1 MRHTFS
7 ILLVLLIAAP
17 FQFVFS
23 QKKKIA
29 YKKYGVAE
37 GLPEGYVRNMLQDD
51 QGFIWLTTQNGLV
64 KYDGYDFKVYKDVK
78 NETNQRVTKL
88 RHVNGGLIQAK
99 DGKLWMGHLSTNELY
114 SFDPSTERVGRY
126 KPQFKESP
134 EIHISYVET
143 LFEDAQNNIWFLNY
157 TVDNLVLARFNSKTG
172 IAKAYPYAE
181 TFGNNLLGL
190 QNLVQSKID
199 NSLWYVEPSGNLKR
213 WTPDTDSFELVVAH
227 GEKIPGT
234 EIKDTLTSLTTLY
247 NDNLLLIGKHGLY
260 ILDPITRQSIQQFTN
275 NKESNNSLPDSEVRF
290 AFADLKGN
298 YWVLHVNN
306 EITVIDLKKNSY
318 TRLSFGK
325 GPLNFDQGY
334 KNIDMIIPGEQNKE
348 GIVFALVSNLSNGY
362 HDPLHFMRY
371 EFSTKSFTYYDAK
384 FNDPSNPNFPTS
396 SLESFT
402 DKSGLSWL
410 FYRQGFYKESPKTRQ
425 IELLKNDAEN
435 PFSIPSDTIIRL
447 FEDSKKRF
455 WVGTR
460 SGIARKNANG
470 SFQPIG
476 IANETSPMSLN
487 KFYEDSNGIIW
498 AGSYGQ
504 GLYRYQERQQKF
516 EKVDFLPGIDYKKN
530 RVEVNAIQEDADG
543 YLWVSVDHLGV
554 YILDGS
560 TGKTREKFKFALNE
574 EYGLPSDW
582 IPILFLDSRGF
593 VWLGDFEDNSFGLFK
608 YLKKEKRFKHYGY
621 DPQDSLSISSNEIR
635 FITEDDLGRMWVGTD
650 GGLNRY
656 DYQKNIFYRNTN
668 LDMPSTISYAKAKN
682 GKLWVSTYSG
692 GGLALV
698 GPDINDVEIFGESKG
713 LIHND
718 ILDGSEL
725 VSDDLGQ
732 LWLPTARGLSV
743 FDTNTKSFKSYY
755 NKDGFQNHPEIFM
768 TSLKSHD
775 GIIWLGSR
783 EGNGLNRID
792 SKDFVKKDSTPPTIV
807 ITAMAIN
814 ANNYDAPDG
823 TIFKKTVG
831 YTDAISLKHDQKD
844 LSFEFVALHY
854 LRSED
859 NLYSWKL
866 ENYDTEWTPASK
878 ERQAIYTNLAPGTYT
893 FRVKG
898 SNADGIW
905 NEEGVSMEVT
915 IHSPWWLTW
924 WAYLGYITVIGSSIY
939 VFYRFKINQKL
950 QKAEALRLKELDAVK
965 TRLYTNIT
973 HEFRTPLTVILGMVQ
988 QILEHPKEHFKEGLN
1003 MITRNGRNLL
1013 MLVNQLLDLSKL
1025 ENGKLKLQYK
1035 QADIVS
1041 YLKYIT
1047 ESFHSLAENKGIQIH
1062 FLTDKDELIMDFDE
1076 ARLQQI
1082 ASNLIANAVKFTP
1095 NGGHIYI
1102 STGDKDNRFILK
1114 IKDTGIGIGKAD
1126 LPYVF
1131 DRFYQSDSSHT
1142 RHGEGTGIGLALTR
1156 ELVKLME
1163 GTISVKSYKRK
1174 GAEFKVALPI
1184 HHNSEFGEPAIE
1196 IPLLEANSNSEDSVL
1211 IEETTFPFM
1220 STGEFNEDNDYQE
1233 APLIL
1238 IADDN
1243 DDVRNYIASCL
1254 IKEYAIKIA
1263 KNGEECETIA
1273 KDVIPDLIVLDVMM
1287 PFKDGFEVCKL
1298 LKTDERTSHVPVIML
1313 TAKADMDSRLEGLK
1327 LGADDYLT
1335 KPFHKKE
1342 LLTRIANLLSIRLQ
1356 LQKYYRSSLGHGFSA
1371 GLKDI
1376 QENDL
1381 ASSNQVNPKSKL
1393 IANQGDFHNPSIP
1406 HDLSLENTFVIK
1418 AKNEIEAHLAE
1429 EEFNVE
1435 KLCRLLALSN
1445 SQVHRKLSA
1454 LTGLS
1459 ATHFIRYVRLIKAK
1473 EMMVDSRFKI
1483 SAIALDCGF
1492 KDPAYFSRVFK
1503 KEFGMT
1509 PQQWQNEN
1517 AEV

>member
-1 MRHTFS
+1 
-7 ILLVLLIAAP
+7 VL
-17 FQFVFS
+17 S
-23 QKKKIA
+23 QGKKIA

-78 NETNQRVTKL
+78 NETDQRITKL

-143 LFEDAQNNIWFLNY
+143 LFEDTQNNIWFLNY
-157 TVDNLVLARFNSKTG
+157 TVDTLVLARFNSKTG

-181 TFGNNLLGL
+181 TFGNKLLGL
-190 QNLVQSKID
+190 QNLVQSKLD
-199 NSLWYVEPSGNLKR
+199 NSLWYVEPSGNLKI
-213 WTPDTDSFELVVAH
+213 WTPENDSFELVVAN

-234 EIKDTLTSLTTLY
+234 EIKDTLTSLTTLN

-275 NKESNNSLPDSEVRF
+275 NKEINNFLPDSEVRF
-290 AFADLKGN
+290 AYADLKGN

-306 EITVIDLKKNSY
+306 EITVIDPKKNSY

-348 GIVFALVSNLSNGY
+348 GIGFALVSNLSNGY
-362 HDPLHFMRY
+362 HDPLHFMSY

-384 FNDPSNPNFPTS
+384 FNDPNNPNFPIY

-410 FYRQGFYKESPKTRQ
+410 FSRQGFYKESPKTRQ
-425 IELLKNDAEN
+425 IALLKNEPKN
-435 PFSIPSDTIIRL
+435 SSSIPSDTIIRL
-447 FEDSKKRF
+447 FEDSKKRL
-455 WVGTR
+455 WIGTR
-460 SGIARKNANG
+460 SGIVRKKPNG
-470 SFQPIG
+470 GFQQIGTIKDTAPI
-476 IANETSPMSLN
+476 SLN
-487 KFYEDSNGIIW
+487 KFYEDSKGNLW
-498 AGSYGQ
+498 VGSYGQ
-504 GLYRYQERQQKF
+504 GLYRFQETQQKF
-516 EKVDFLPGIDYKKN
+516 EKVDFIPGIDAKKD
-530 RVEVNAIQEDADG
+530 RIEVNAIQEDADG
-543 YLWVSVDHLGV
+543 YLWVSVDHRGV
-554 YILDGS
+554 YLLDKG
-560 TGKTREKFKFALNE
+560 TGKTREKFEFALNE
-574 EYGLPSDW
+574 VHGLPSDW
-582 IPILFLDSRGF
+582 IPILFLDSRGV

-621 DPQDSLSISSNEIR
+621 DPQDSLSINSNEIR
-635 FITEDDLGRMWVGTD
+635 FITEDDLGRIWVGTD

-656 DYQKNIFYRNTN
+656 DHHKNIFYRNTN
-668 LDMPSTISYAKAKN
+668 LDMPSTISYAKANN

-698 GPDINDVEIFGESKG
+698 GPEVNDVEFYGESKG

-743 FDTNTKSFKSYY
+743 FDTNTKSFKSYS

-792 SKDFVKKDSTPPTIV
+792 SKDFVKKDSLPPSIV
-807 ITAMAIN
+807 ITAMSVN
-814 ANNYDAPDG
+814 DNTYDTPDG
-823 TIFKKTVG
+823 QLFRKSVA
-831 YTDAISLKHDQKD
+831 YTDEISLDHDQKD
-844 LSFEFVALHY
+844 LGFEFVALHY
-854 LRSED
+854 LYPED

-866 ENYDTEWTPASK
+866 ENYDTQWTPASK
-878 ERQAIYTNLAPGTYT
+878 ERRVKYTNLAPGTYT

-905 NEEGVSMEVT
+905 NEEGVSMQVT
-915 IHSPWWLTW
+915 IRSPWWGTW
-924 WAYLGYITVIGSSIY
+924 WAYLCYITVIGGSIY

-950 QKAEALRLKELDAVK
+950 QKAEALRLQELDAVK

-973 HEFRTPLTVILGMVQ
+973 HEFRTPLTVIIGIADELK
-988 QILEHPKEHFKEGLN
+988 HTPKVNFKEGLN
-1003 MITRNGRNLL
+1003 MILRNGQNLL
-1013 MLVNQLLDLSKL
+1013 GLVNQMLDLRKL
-1025 ENGKLKLQYK
+1025 ESGKLNLNYQ

-1047 ESFHSLAENKGIQIH
+1047 ESFHSLGESRGVKIH
-1062 FLTDKDELIMDFDE
+1062 FHTNVKQLIMDFD
-1076 ARLQQI
+1076 AVRMQHLV
-1082 ASNLIANAVKFTP
+1082 SNLMSNAIKFTP
-1095 NGGHIYI
+1095 KGGHIHI
-1102 STGDKDNRFILK
+1102 STGVKNDRFIFS
-1114 IKDTGIGIGKAD
+1114 IKDTGIGIAEAD
-1126 LPYVF
+1126 LPHIF
-1131 DRFYQSDSSHT
+1131 DRFYQADDSHT
-1142 RHGEGTGIGLALTR
+1142 RQSEGTGIGLALTY
-1156 ELVKLME
+1156 ELVKLMQ
-1163 GTISVKSYKRK
+1163 GTIAVKSYKGK
-1174 GAEFKVALPI
+1174 GAEFAVELPLS
-1184 HHNSEFGEPAIE
+1184 NSSPIVEPAIE
-1196 IPLLEANSNSEDSVL
+1196 IPLLEANSNSENSVL
-1211 IEETTFPFM
+1211 IEGTSFPFM
-1220 STGEFNEDNDYQE
+1220 STGEFNEDNDLQE
-1233 APLIL
+1233 APLVL

-1254 IKEYAIKIA
+1254 VKEYAIKIA

-1298 LKTDERTSHVPVIML
+1298 LKTDERTSHIPIILL
-1313 TAKADMDSRLEGLK
+1313 TAKADMDSKLEGLQQK
-1327 LGADDYLT
+1327 ADDYLT
-1335 KPFHKKE
+1335 KPFNKRE
-1342 LLTRIANLLSIRLQ
+1342 LLLRIKNLLELRQILQ
-1356 LQKYYRSSLGHGFSA
+1356 QYYRSSLEANFSISTPQKKLQNRNEIKSVFKNIP
-1371 GLKDI
+1371 LKTTVRSLTD
-1376 QENDL
+1376 Q
-1381 ASSNQVNPKSKL
+1381 
-1393 IANQGDFHNPSIP
+1393 SIP
-1406 HDLSLENTFVIK
+1406 LANSLDNGFVNKVKKI
-1418 AKNEIEAHLAE
+1418 IEAHLDEAD
-1429 EEFNVE
+1429 FDVE
-1435 KLCRLLALSN
+1435 KLCREIALSH
-1445 SQVHRKLSA
+1445 SQVHRKLVA

-1459 ATHFIRYVRLIKAK
+1459 ATYFIRYVRLLKAK
-1473 EMMVDSRFKI
+1473 ELLMHSGYKI
-1483 SAIALDCGF
+1483 SAISSDCGF
-1492 KDPAYFSRVFK
+1492 NDPAYFSRVFK
-1503 KEFGMT
+1503 KEFGLT
-1509 PQQWQNEN
+1509 PQQWRNQNS
-1517 AEV
+1517 VS